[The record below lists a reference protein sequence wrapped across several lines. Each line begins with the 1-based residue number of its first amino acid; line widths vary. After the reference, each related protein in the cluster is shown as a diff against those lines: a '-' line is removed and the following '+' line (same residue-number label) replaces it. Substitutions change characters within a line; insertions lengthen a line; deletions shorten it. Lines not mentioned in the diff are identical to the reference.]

1 MKSSFIVPA
10 FLAAGGAIAWGVLAD
25 ARAAD
30 RLALL
35 RAVDAAEDAVPHAG
49 VRLVSAGGAE
59 PIRLRVS
66 SRGGERRVEFLGG
79 PRPGGRGRLP
89 ALDGL
94 GLLLKPEPATLR
106 RTERE
111 RQLTLRNYDLVPAGA
126 DVVAGREVEV
136 HELRPRH
143 AGRPSYRAAVDAE
156 RRLLLSFDSVRDGQ
170 ALFSTR
176 FEELTFDPSTP
187 APSASPRR
195 RPSWL
200 KVEREAVPPGDLGRA
215 AGFPVWRPAWLP
227 PGFELRESEVIRL
240 KPALTPEMQEA
251 ARRLSGLPALKL
263 DSGIAKLTYTDGL
276 AFLAFVE
283 VDAASELWTF
293 VRKMLPPAEVRE
305 GKVVARKF
313 PDRGG
318 AAYLL
323 ELEGAAVL
331 VAGNAS
337 PDEMETMIRT
347 LERR

>member
-1 MKSSFIVPA
+1 MKSSFIVLS

-25 ARAAD
+25 TRDAERA
-30 RLALL
+30 ALL

-59 PIRLRVS
+59 PVRLRVWS
-66 SRGGERRVEFLGG
+66 ASGERRLEFLGG
-79 PRPGGRGRLP
+79 PRPGGRARLP
-89 ALDGL
+89 AMDGL
-94 GLLLKPEPATLR
+94 GLFLKPEPATLR

-111 RQLTLRNYDLVPAGA
+111 RQLTLRNYDLVSAGA
-126 DVVAGREVEV
+126 DVVAGRAADAYEF
-136 HELRPRH
+136 RPRH
-143 AGRPSYRAAVDAE
+143 PGRPSYRAAVDAE
-156 RRLLLSFDSVRDGQ
+156 RRLLLAFDSVRDGQ
-170 ALFSTR
+170 TLFSTR
-176 FEELTFDPSTP
+176 FEEITFDPAAPS
-187 APSASPRR
+187 PSASSRR

-200 KVEREAVPPGDLGRA
+200 AVEREAVAPGDLGRA

-227 PGFELRESEVIRL
+227 PGFELRQSEVIRL
-240 KPALTPEMQEA
+240 KPALSPEMQEA

-283 VDAASELWTF
+283 VDAASELWKF
-293 VRKMLPPAEVRE
+293 VRKLLPPAEARE

-331 VAGNAS
+331 AAGNAA